1 MSRGPRWS
9 RPMARAMAV
18 ALALVPIAACSDDSP
33 AEGEATLEV
42 DGRAVIVRQDGGEET
57 VSDDQVDLRVGD
69 AITLTDGVGR
79 LDLGNGARLELR
91 AGAGEDPDSQL
102 VMGPI
107 PVLESGDVLATT
119 DEEVA
124 LTVDGTRVRIVAGSA
139 RASRTSGLEVAAYDA
154 DIELDSAGQER
165 SVPALREMQVPAVGH
180 PPEAA
185 RPFEYDA
192 SDPWDRRFLGEA
204 IDLGQRL
211 QALADGYTQ
220 NLPATTPRTP
230 AFFEEVLPGLVD
242 DIDFTASLIDAR
254 RPVGE
259 TLIGAA
265 IVDLGRRGTFLDRW
279 RSVFEFRDEGA
290 AWGLVALDQG
300 VDGGPL
306 LGAVTR
312 AVDSTDLAI
321 GSPPTTRG
329 GPGSSGGGS
338 SSTTVPRGTGT
349 TTPGASPTTTVP
361 TPGSPG
367 GGGGGLLGPVVDP
380 VTDLLAGL
388 INGLLGGLFTSG

>member
-1 MSRGPRWS
+1 MSGRRRPS
-9 RPMARAMAV
+9 RALVLGVAV
-18 ALALVPIAACSDDSP
+18 AVAVVPIAACSDDGP
-33 AEGEATLEV
+33 AEGEATLDV
-42 DGRAVIVRQDGGEET
+42 AGRAVIVRQGGEEET
-57 VSDDQVDLRVGD
+57 VTDDDVDLRVGD
-69 AITLTDGVGR
+69 AVTLTDGTGR
-79 LDLGNGARLELR
+79 LDLGNGTHLELR
-91 AGAGEDPDSQL
+91 AGAGEDPDSEL

-107 PVLESGDVLATT
+107 PTLESGDVLATT
-119 DEEVA
+119 DEELA

-180 PPEAA
+180 PPDAA

-211 QALADGYTQ
+211 QALSDGYTQ

-242 DIDFTASLIDAR
+242 DIDFGAGLVDAQ
-254 RPVGE
+254 RPVGD
-259 TLIGAA
+259 TLVGAA
-265 IVDLGRRGTFLDRW
+265 IVDLGRRGAFLDRW
-279 RSVFEFRDEGA
+279 RSVFRFRDEGA

-300 VDGGPL
+300 VDGSPL

-312 AVDSTDLAI
+312 AVDSTELAI
-321 GSPPTTRG
+321 GSP
-329 GPGSSGGGS
+329 
-338 SSTTVPRGTGT
+338 STTVARSAPSTRGTTAGSAPRGSTP
-349 TTPGASPTTTVP
+349 TTPRPGPTTTVP
-361 TPGSPG
+361 TPGPPG
-367 GGGGGLLGPVVDP
+367 GRDGGLLGPVVDP